1 MDILSLETFL
11 FLFTF
16 IISLHLYHI
25 FLPRKPK
32 SSTTTGFK
40 IYPLL
45 GTLPD
50 FLFNRHRFLE
60 WTTGVLCTC
69 PTSTAVLRRPGEVQA
84 IFTANP
90 SNVEHMLKTNF
101 ENYPKGTRF
110 ISLVED
116 FLGRGIFN
124 SDGES
129 WKIQRKTVSYEFNT
143 KSLRNFVM
151 DNVTVEI
158 KTRLVPILK
167 RAADMTRVLD
177 IQDVLERFAFDN
189 ICKAAF
195 NVDPGCL
202 SGDATTESEFMQAF
216 EEAATL
222 STGRFIYV
230 LPFLFRI
237 KKFFNYGSEKR
248 LQKSISTVHEF
259 SDKIIRSRMKERAE
273 KSDEDLLSR
282 LIKNSDN
289 SAEFLRDIVT
299 SFILAGRDTT
309 SAALTWFFWLLS
321 SRPDVQ
327 QRILHELETIRA
339 SNGKN
344 IGDTFSF
351 DELREMHYLHAA
363 ISEALRLYPPVP
375 MVTRACREDNIMPD
389 GTFVGKGWFVTY
401 HAYAMGRMEGIWGKD
416 CREYRP
422 ERWLENGM
430 VKQESP
436 FRFPVFN
443 AGLRMCLGKDMAYIQ
458 MKSIA
463 AAVIERFEME
473 VQDKENCPPHPL
485 LSVTLRM
492 KGGLHVIV
500 RERVLSTCPTNTAV
514 FRRPDKVQ
522 GVITANPLNVEHML
536 KTNFE
541 NYPKGTRFISLLED
555 FLGRGIF
562 NSDGEIWKIQ
572 RKTAS
577 YEFNTKSLR
586 NFVMDNVTV
595 EIKTRL
601 VPILKRAADMNRLLD
616 VQDVLERFAFDNIYK
631 VAFNVDPGCLS
642 GDATAGSEF
651 MQAFEEATT
660 HSSGRFIY
668 AFPFL
673 FRIKKSVSVP
683 GGLIT
688 AW

>member
-1 MDILSLETFL
+1 MEILSLKTFL
-11 FLFTF
+11 FLFTCF
-16 IISLHLYHI
+16 ISLELYRF
-25 FLPRKPK
+25 FLRRKPK

-45 GTLPD
+45 GSLPD
-50 FLFNRHRFLE
+50 FLLNRHRFLE
-60 WTTGVLCTC
+60 WTTGVLSTC
-69 PTSTAVLRRPGEVQA
+69 PTSAAVLRRPGEVQA

-158 KTRLVPILK
+158 KTR
-167 RAADMTRVLD
+167 R
-177 IQDVLERFAFDN
+177 LERFAFDN

-222 STGRFIYV
+222 STGRFLYI
-230 LPFLFRI
+230 LPFLYRI

-248 LQKSISTVHEF
+248 LKKSISTVHEF
-259 SDKIIRSRMKERAE
+259 ADKIIRSRMEESAE
-273 KSDEDLLSR
+273 KSDEDLLS
-282 LIKNSDN
+282 LLTGNSDN

-327 QRILHELETIRA
+327 QRILHELKTTRA

-363 ISEALRLYPPVP
+363 ISEALRLYPSVP
-375 MVTRACREDNIMPD
+375 LVTRACREDDIMPD
-389 GTFVGKGWFVTY
+389 GTFIGKGWFVTY
-401 HAYAMGRMEGIWGKD
+401 HSYAMGRMEGIWGKD
-416 CREYRP
+416 CREFRP

-463 AAVIERFEME
+463 AAVIEKFELE
-473 VQDKENCPPHPL
+473 VQDKENCPPQPL

-492 KGGLHVIV
+492 KGGLHLIPDNAQIPIQDQVFTKAYFTKAHKFQGCHGQCSNNV
-500 RERVLSTCPTNTAV
+500 HLLSQAHLTL
-514 FRRPDKVQ
+514 
-522 GVITANPLNVEHML
+522 PL
-536 KTNFE
+536 
-541 NYPKGTRFISLLED
+541 
-555 FLGRGIF
+555 
-562 NSDGEIWKIQ
+562 
-572 RKTAS
+572 
-577 YEFNTKSLR
+577 
-586 NFVMDNVTV
+586 
-595 EIKTRL
+595 
-601 VPILKRAADMNRLLD
+601 
-616 VQDVLERFAFDNIYK
+616 
-631 VAFNVDPGCLS
+631 
-642 GDATAGSEF
+642 
-651 MQAFEEATT
+651 
-660 HSSGRFIY
+660 
-668 AFPFL
+668 
-673 FRIKKSVSVP
+673 
-683 GGLIT
+683 
-688 AW
+688 